1 MRVFLFTLIL
11 ALLSAT
17 VAYIGD
23 IVGRQVAKRRISI
36 AGMRPR
42 RVGSYVAIVTGVV
55 IALSTFGLLA
65 LTSRDIR
72 AWVVEY
78 DTIKADLADL
88 KVTYEATSQANESLK
103 VGIAKMQKDL
113 DGKKAELESL
123 GTTLDTTKQNL
134 DETSAGLEKSQSD
147 LSNVNTKLQS
157 NERELTTTQSKLRDA
172 GAKEGELR
180 KNIGSLES
188 DNDSLKKNREALT
201 AEIASLETERSDLEE
216 KTKNL
221 ESQYTQLSQQVDSL
235 SEKLGD
241 LRTKNI
247 LIGAKQPLAYISID
261 SAWTGAQVRDAILST
276 LSLLRQKLAAKG
288 YSMEGI
294 SNTDIEALVSGLAG
308 VQKNEVIIV
317 SSAENVVPDSAVKLN
332 YFVIENKLC
341 FKKDEIVVEFSIPK
355 GAGAAQVEEL
365 FAIAIK
371 AMRARADERNLLP
384 DIDSGSVGS
393 FNYDEIKRLI
403 AKLAKGESDFT
414 VYFVSTENV
423 YTTGN
428 LSKVKIKTWA
438 K

>member
-11 ALLSAT
+11 ALLSAAI
-17 VAYIGD
+17 AYVGD

-36 AGMRPR
+36 AGIRPR
-42 RVGSYVAIVTGVV
+42 RVGSYVAVATGVV

-72 AWVVEY
+72 MWVVEY
-78 DTIKADLADL
+78 DKIKADLADL
-88 KVTYEATSQANESLK
+88 KLQYATTSQANESLK
-103 VGIAKMQKDL
+103 VGIAKMQKEL
-113 DGKKAELESL
+113 DARKAELDTL
-123 GTTLDTTKQNL
+123 GEDLASTEETLTK
-134 DETSAGLEKSQSD
+134 TSAGLEKSQSD
-147 LSNVNTKLQS
+147 LSSVNTKLSS
-157 NERELTTTQSKLRDA
+157 NERELSKTQSKLKDA
-172 GAKEGELR
+172 GSKEGELR
-180 KNIGSLES
+180 KNIGSLET
-188 DNDSLKKNREALT
+188 DNESLRRNRDSLVG
-201 AEIASLETERSDLEE
+201 EIAALEKDRLELE
-216 KTKNL
+216 NKTKNL
-221 ESQYTQLSQQVDSL
+221 ENQYELLSREVDSL
-235 SEKLGD
+235 SAKLGD

-247 LIGAKQPLAYISID
+247 LIGANQPLAYISID
-261 SAWTGAQVRDAILST
+261 STWTGAQVRDAILST
-276 LSLLRQKLAAKG
+276 LSVLRQKLAAKG
-288 YSMEGI
+288 YSMEDVT
-294 SNTDIEALVSGLAG
+294 NAEIETLVSGLAG
-308 VQKNEVIIV
+308 VQRNEVVIV
-317 SSAENVVPDSAVKLN
+317 SSAENVVPESAVSLN

-355 GAGAAQVEEL
+355 GAGSSQVEEL